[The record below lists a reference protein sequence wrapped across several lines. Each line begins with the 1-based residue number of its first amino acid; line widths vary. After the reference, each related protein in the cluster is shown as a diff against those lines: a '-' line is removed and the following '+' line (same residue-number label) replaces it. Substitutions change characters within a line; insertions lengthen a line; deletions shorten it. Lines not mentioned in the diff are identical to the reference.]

1 MFLIPYLSS
10 KNFVFLV
17 FSAKTKSTSSKIE
30 TPLKEKSF
38 KFPIGVATKYN
49 IPFELMIYSPFKILI
64 YTSIISLFLGCTSTS
79 DKSFEEFN
87 LNLPSNIITEKIYGE
102 IKNISMK
109 KDFEIIQS
117 GNLTKK
123 ESIFIQGFLANYY
136 LNNKF
141 SNNQKKVF
149 FISANEK
156 LNSCKKNSKSSA
168 IQIILKNSL
177 NETLLKDCSF
187 DKSRTYVVNLENED
201 PLYDYKEISLKN
213 QIFFNKPIIKN
224 IIEEN
229 KFIFVSSKIEEIE
242 KFRLFSKKNNLAIDE
257 ENLIHLKN
265 NEDFEVF
272 VSEIF
277 GQRESL
283 KRNRNVERIINRDL
297 QFTSRKRQDINSII
311 LSSNSEITKRLL
323 PALKYNLLID
333 LKIFNMPNHYDT
345 WSNSSTP
352 NDLNS
357 SEGLEYPILVNKV
370 NFGDQDFL
378 KLTSDEKIIYSLGFD
393 TLGIAS
399 DRNYFGFLGQ
409 YTIRNNKISLQ
420 PISVDFEKNQ
430 IKQRF

>member
-1 MFLIPYLSS
+1 
-10 KNFVFLV
+10 
-17 FSAKTKSTSSKIE
+17 
-30 TPLKEKSF
+30 
-38 KFPIGVATKYN
+38 
-49 IPFELMIYSPFKILI
+49 MIYSPFKILI

-87 LNLPSNIITEKIYGE
+87 LNLPSNIITEKIYRE

-141 SNNQKKVF
+141 SNKQKKVF

-156 LNSCKKNSKSSA
+156 LNSCKKNNKSSA

-177 NETLLKDCSF
+177 NDTLLKDCSF

-257 ENLIHLKN
+257 ENLIYLKN
-265 NEDFEVF
+265 NDDFEVF

-311 LSSNSEITKRLL
+311 LSSNSETTKRLL

-357 SEGLEYPILVNKV
+357 SEGLEYPILVNKL

-393 TLGIAS
+393 TLGITS
-399 DRNYFGFLGQ
+399 DSNYFGFLGQ
-409 YTIRNNKISLQ
+409 YTIRNNKINLR

>member
-1 MFLIPYLSS
+1 
-10 KNFVFLV
+10 
-17 FSAKTKSTSSKIE
+17 
-30 TPLKEKSF
+30 
-38 KFPIGVATKYN
+38 
-49 IPFELMIYSPFKILI
+49 
-64 YTSIISLFLGCTSTS
+64 
-79 DKSFEEFN
+79 
-87 LNLPSNIITEKIYGE
+87 
-102 IKNISMK
+102 MK

-141 SNNQKKVF
+141 SNKQKKVF

-156 LNSCKKNSKSSA
+156 LNSCKKNNKSSA
-168 IQIILKNSL
+168 IQIILNNSL

-242 KFRLFSKKNNLAIDE
+242 KFRLFSEKNSLTIDE
-257 ENLIHLKN
+257 ENLIYLKN
-265 NEDFEVF
+265 NDDFEVF

-283 KRNRNVERIINRDL
+283 KRNRDVERIINRDL

-311 LSSNSEITKRLL
+311 LSSNSEITKRFL
-323 PALKYNLLID
+323 PALKFNLLID
-333 LKIFNMPNHYDT
+333 LKIFNMPNHYDA

-357 SEGLEYPILVNKV
+357 SQGLEYPILINKV

-393 TLGIAS
+393 TLGITS
-399 DRNYFGFLGQ
+399 HRNYFGFLGQ
-409 YTIRNNKISLQ
+409 YTIRNNKIYLQ

>member
-1 MFLIPYLSS
+1 M
-10 KNFVFLV
+10 
-17 FSAKTKSTSSKIE
+17 
-30 TPLKEKSF
+30 
-38 KFPIGVATKYN
+38 
-49 IPFELMIYSPFKILI
+49 
-64 YTSIISLFLGCTSTS
+64 
-79 DKSFEEFN
+79 
-87 LNLPSNIITEKIYGE
+87 
-102 IKNISMK
+102 
-109 KDFEIIQS
+109 
-117 GNLTKK
+117 
-123 ESIFIQGFLANYY
+123 
-136 LNNKF
+136 
-141 SNNQKKVF
+141 
-149 FISANEK
+149 
-156 LNSCKKNSKSSA
+156 
-168 IQIILKNSL
+168 
-177 NETLLKDCSF
+177 
-187 DKSRTYVVNLENED
+187 
-201 PLYDYKEISLKN
+201 
-213 QIFFNKPIIKN
+213 
-224 IIEEN
+224 
-229 KFIFVSSKIEEIE
+229 
-242 KFRLFSKKNNLAIDE
+242 
-257 ENLIHLKN
+257 
-265 NEDFEVF
+265 
-272 VSEIF
+272 
-277 GQRESL
+277 
-283 KRNRNVERIINRDL
+283 